1 MNEKIEFST
10 RLKEA
15 MKQAGYPLSATVLES
30 EFNLRW
36 HGQSISNQAAW
47 SWLNS
52 RTIPTQ
58 EKLKILAEW
67 LRIEPDVLRFGN
79 AAKQALTLQQKRWDD
94 SIQQHDREMVDAFLK
109 LPLPQRKVVREVIL
123 TFAKAYET

>member
-1 MNEKIEFST
+1 MNEKIEFSN
-10 RLKEA
+10 RLKGA
-15 MKQAGYPLSATVLES
+15 MKDAGYALSATVLEH

-36 HGQSISNQAAW
+36 HGNSISNQAAW
-47 SWLNS
+47 SWLNN

-67 LRIEPDVLRFGN
+67 LRVEPDVLRFGN
-79 AAKQALTLQQKRWDD
+79 AAKQALSQQQKRWDD
-94 SIQQHDREMVDAFLK
+94 SIQQHDREMIDAFLK

-123 TFAKAYET
+123 TFAKAYGV